1 MFKICFF
8 VPEDQL
14 ESTKEAMFQA
24 GAGRIGDY
32 DHCAWQTLGVGQFRP
47 LEGSDPFV
55 GQQGTIERLAEY
67 KVEMVCADERI
78 GEVVSALKEAHPYE
92 EPAYEVFRLE
102 VFD

>member
-8 VPEDQL
+8 VPEAQL

-47 LEGSDPFV
+47 LAGSDPFV
-55 GQQGTIERLAEY
+55 GQQGAIERLAEY
-67 KVEMVCADERI
+67 KVEMVCADESV
-78 GEVVSALKEAHPYE
+78 GEAVRALKLAHPYE
-92 EPAYEVFRLE
+92 EPAYDVYRLE